1 MGFSLSRGCQ
11 QQSLAKVLPHAFFFY
26 ELAYIVDGMAVRV
39 LGHSGNKKTKKVKR
53 NKMKI

>member
-1 MGFSLSRGCQ
+1 M
-11 QQSLAKVLPHAFFFY
+11 PFFY
-26 ELAYIVDGMAVRV
+26 ELAYIGDGMAVKV

>member
-1 MGFSLSRGCQ
+1 VGVNNKAWPRFCHM
-11 QQSLAKVLPHAFFFY
+11 PFFY